1 MNGSAGD
8 RPDLRVS
15 DADRDAVMAE
25 LGEHFQAGRL
35 DSEEFSQRLDAAG
48 SARTRGDLD
57 RLMADLPRTAAP
69 AQPEVPHGPRHAVP
83 VAAVVAMAVAA
94 VIALLAISGEFAHGA
109 GHGHWGWGMTWW
121 VIVIPILLLRRLLGR
136 GNGGRGPR

>member
-35 DSEEFSQRLDAAG
+35 DSEEFGQRLEAAG
-48 SARTRGDLD
+48 NARTRGDLD
-57 RLMADLPRTAAP
+57 RLMADLPRTAPPEQP
-69 AQPEVPHGPRHAVP
+69 AVPRGPRHAVP
-83 VAAVVAMAVAA
+83 VAAVVAMAVA
-94 VIALLAISGEFAHGA
+94 VTVALLAVSSSFAHGP
-109 GHGHWGWGMTWW
+109 GHGHWGWGISWW
-121 VIVIPILLLRRLLGR
+121 VIVIPILLLRRLLWR

>member
-1 MNGSAGD
+1 
-8 RPDLRVS
+8 
-15 DADRDAVMAE
+15 MAE

-35 DSEEFSQRLDAAG
+35 DSEEFAQRLDAAG

-69 AQPEVPHGPRHAVP
+69 EQPAVPRGPRHAP

-94 VIALLAISGEFAHGA
+94 AIALMAVSSIYAHGP
-109 GHGHWGWGMTWW
+109 GHAHWGWGVSWW
-121 VIVIPILLLRRLLGR
+121 VIVIPILLLRRLLWR